1 MKKFLAWICMIAC
14 IFGLTA
20 CGEGE
25 SLSERETQ
33 RLERVQQTA
42 AMQYAPL
49 FLAYMDDA
57 EAASFDDYTLDE
69 ISYIMSNSQI
79 NISGYVMKSA
89 IESVHSAKEE
99 MGAAV
104 NIGEV
109 TARVDGDKIIA
120 EISIAGE
127 KKDAVMEIIFS
138 NDNFF
143 VIESVSLNPVSSMGD
158 LMTKAALNTVIGMG
172 TVFTVLILISLI
184 ISCFGFIPAI
194 QAKLAKKKPVETVAE
209 STAAAETAQEEYVD
223 ETDDRELAAVIAA
236 AVAACEGA
244 ASTDGFVVRSIRR
257 RA

>member
-1 MKKFLAWICMIAC
+1 MIAC

-33 RLERVQQTA
+33 RLERVQQAA

-49 FLAYMDDA
+49 FLAYMDDTV
-57 EAASFDDYTLDE
+57 AASFDDYTLDE
-69 ISYIMSNSQI
+69 ISYIMGDSQI

-99 MGAAV
+99 MGEV
-104 NIGEV
+104 VDIGAT
-109 TARVDGDKIIA
+109 TAEVDGDRIIA
-120 EISIAGE
+120 EISITGE

-158 LMTKAALNTVIGMG
+158 LMIKAALNTVIGMG
-172 TVFTVLILISLI
+172 TVFAVLILISLI

-194 QAKLAKKKPVETVAE
+194 QAKLAKKKPAETVSE
-209 STAAAETAQEEYVD
+209 STAAAETVREDWYAD
-223 ETDDRELAAVIAA
+223 ETDDLELAAVIAA